1 MITVI
6 MTNSQL
12 PDRKENSTQFFKIDF
27 QILLIKLSLIFVSVW
42 ITVLYSFNEMLF
54 EAALPAAILLFLIAQ
69 LNFIT
74 SKN

>member
-12 PDRKENSTQFFKIDF
+12 LNGKENRIQFFKIDF
-27 QILLIKLSLIFVSVW
+27 KILLTKLSLIFVSVW

-54 EAALPAAILLFLIAQ
+54 EAALPAAILIFLIAQ